1 MRDHG
6 YEKTMELFSVVKQ
19 ELFIP
24 QFLFEEDNREMMG
37 GFYETK
43 EDGKGWYKI
52 SVDDFISGRKNYEL
66 MLNYFF

>member
-1 MRDHG
+1 MTDERKYDDPDIQ
-6 YEKTMELFSVVKQ
+6 KFA
-19 ELFIP
+19 
-24 QFLFEEDNREMMG
+24 EENREMIG

-52 SVDDFISGRKNYEL
+52 SVDDFISGKKNYEL